1 VRALRRVCGRAAPRF
16 GSLGRLLS
24 AKNISIYIIA
34 LVIILSLNFLL
45 PRLMPGDPLMAI
57 YGDEALVQMSP
68 QLKANLV
75 ERFALDQSL
84 WEQFGAY
91 LKGLFTGDLGESYYY
106 NAPVFD
112 VILGRLPWT
121 LLLVGLSLVLSTFIG
136 IFLGIESGWRRGSRI
151 DRAMLGGLMSL
162 NGFPDFFIG
171 MVLLLIFGATLGLLP
186 LSGAMT
192 PYAGLSGGALLL
204 DVLKHLVLPLA
215 ALTLSHLAAVYL
227 LTRNT
232 MITVLKEPF
241 MLTAKAKGLSSL
253 SLKYRHAGRNSMLP
267 VLTMT
272 GIWVGTL
279 MTGALFIEI
288 IFSYPGL
295 GYLMYEALLFRDHV
309 VIQGVLL
316 LIATM
321 VLSINFLVD
330 LFYPRVDPRVRYAH

>member
-1 VRALRRVCGRAAPRF
+1 VTRTVQGWLRPRF
-16 GSLGRLLS
+16 GLLGRALS
-24 AKNISIYIIA
+24 AKNVTIYIIA

-45 PRLMPGDPLMAI
+45 PRLMPGDPLKAI

-68 QLKANLV
+68 QLKAELV
-75 ERFALDQSL
+75 QRFALDQSML
-84 WEQFGAY
+84 HQFGAY
-91 LKGLFTGDLGESYYY
+91 LKGLFTGDLGHSYYY

-121 LLLVGLSLVLSTFIG
+121 LLLVGLSLVLSTLIG
-136 IFLGIESGWRRGSRI
+136 IFLGIESGWRRGSRT
-151 DRAMLGGLMSL
+151 DRALLGGLMSL

-171 MVLLLIFGATLGLLP
+171 MVLLLVFGVTLGLLP
-186 LSGAMT
+186 LSGALT
-192 PYAGLSGGALLL
+192 PYSGLSGGWLLL
-204 DVLKHLVLPLA
+204 DVLKHLILPLA
-215 ALTLSHLAAVYL
+215 ALTLAHVAAAYL

-241 MLTAKAKGLSSL
+241 MLTARAKGLSL
-253 SLKYRHAGRNSMLP
+253 RALKYRHAGRNSMLP

-279 MTGALFIEI
+279 ITGALFIEI

-295 GYLMYEALLFRDHV
+295 GYLMYEALLFRDYA

-316 LIATM
+316 LVATI
-321 VLSINFLVD
+321 VLAINFLVD
-330 LFYPRVDPRVRYAH
+330 LSYTKIDPRVSYAH